1 MGEFSV
7 FMVFVPIC
15 MENFHSFTG
24 MKYNAKDISASIVV
38 FLVALPLCLGIAH
51 ASGVP
56 VVSGLIA
63 GIVGGVV
70 IGFLSGSH
78 VSVSGPAAGLIT
90 LVESSLHSLSGGST
104 HAVAQN
110 ALSAFA
116 AAVVIAGILQIV
128 LGLLKI
134 GKLADFIPASVIKGM
149 LAAIGLLLILKQ
161 VPHLVGWD
169 ADDFGDED
177 FIQHDG
183 QTTFSEIMVA
193 FNHLTPLAAF
203 IGVAGLL
210 IQFLWEHP
218 AMKRMTWLQL
228 LPAPLLVVLI
238 GVGVNSWASS
248 NAQDLTIVDRSHLV
262 NIPNILSP
270 STQASWISPDFGV
283 LGNVLVWVIALKITL
298 IASIESLLSIEATDK
313 IDPHKRVTPPN
324 RELIAQGVGNTLSGL
339 LGGIPVT
346 AVIVRSSANVN
357 AGGMSKWSAIIHGVW
372 LTIAVLA
379 FPDVLNL
386 IPNAALAAVLI
397 FVGYKLAKPSLIRTE
412 WNKGRMSFLPFIVTV
427 IAILLTDLLIGI
439 LIGMAVAFYYIL
451 RSNFHRSITL
461 VELENNYMVRFN
473 QQSSF
478 LNKALLKELLDQ
490 IPTESRVI
498 MDMTHCTFLDADIL
512 DIIDDFQVRATDRNI
527 KVSYEFLNDAH
538 KGKLLGDLHCN
549 FISKIK

>member
-1 MGEFSV
+1 
-7 FMVFVPIC
+7 
-15 MENFHSFTG
+15 
-24 MKYNAKDISASIVV
+24 
-38 FLVALPLCLGIAH
+38 
-51 ASGVP
+51 
-56 VVSGLIA
+56 
-63 GIVGGVV
+63 
-70 IGFLSGSH
+70 
-78 VSVSGPAAGLIT
+78 
-90 LVESSLHSLSGGST
+90 
-104 HAVAQN
+104 
-110 ALSAFA
+110 
-116 AAVVIAGILQIV
+116 
-128 LGLLKI
+128 
-134 GKLADFIPASVIKGM
+134 M

-193 FNHLTPLAAF
+193 FNHLTPLAVF

-248 NAQDLTIVDRSHLV
+248 NAPDLTIADRSHLV
-262 NIPNILSP
+262 NIPNMLSP
-270 STQASWISPDFGV
+270 STQASWISPNFGA
-283 LGNVLVWVIALKITL
+283 LGNLLVWVIALKITL
-298 IASIESLLSIEATDK
+298 IASIESLLSIEASDK

-379 FPDVLNL
+379 FPNVLNL

-397 FVGYKLAKPSLIRTE
+397 FVGYKLAKPSLIRSE
-412 WNKGRMSFLPFIVTV
+412 WNKGRMSFLPFIVTI
-427 IAILLTDLLIGI
+427 IAILLTDLLFGI

-473 QQSSF
+473 QQSTF
-478 LNKALLKELLDQ
+478 LNKALLKDLLDQ
-490 IPTESRVI
+490 IPAESRVI

-512 DIIDDFQVRATDRNI
+512 DIIDDFQVRALDRNI

-538 KGKLLGDLHCN
+538 KDKLLGDLHCN